1 MERSNLIKMTRV
13 LIDDMYMAMDYLERH
28 LDTISFSSMFEMI
41 ETIDK
46 TGYLLKE
53 YVIEETKVSV
63 TTVLVNWSQLKIKTQ
78 RAFMNSRVA
87 LF

>member
-87 LF
+87 LL